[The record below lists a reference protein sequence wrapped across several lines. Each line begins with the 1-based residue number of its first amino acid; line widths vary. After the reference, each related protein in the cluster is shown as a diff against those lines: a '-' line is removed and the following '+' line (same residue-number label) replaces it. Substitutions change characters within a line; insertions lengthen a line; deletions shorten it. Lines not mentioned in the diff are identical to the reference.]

1 MTSAAGL
8 AMGGLHPVVALYA
21 TFLNRAFDQLLM
33 DVALHRLPVTL
44 VLDRAGITGQDGAS
58 HNGMWDLALLGMVPG
73 LHLSAPRDEATLRAA
88 IDDCL
93 DITDGPSVVRFPKTP
108 LTDPI
113 PALRTVGQVDV
124 LTELDTDPEVDVLVV
139 AIGSMAA
146 EAVAAAVIVRDAGY
160 RIRVV
165 APRWVTPVDPTLGEL
180 AAGAKLVVTVED
192 GVVDGGA
199 GGEDQPIRARLGPRC
214 CYPGDR
220 DTCKF
225 PGARQCGGCK
235 GDRRAHRPGH
245 RASHRRV
252 VGDRRPLPRPTSRAA
267 PLSRSMSTREGQRMR
282 ILVVED
288 EVQLAEAVA
297 RGLRREGMAVDVA
310 TDGDD
315 GYRKAALT
323 RYDVVVLDRDL
334 PGMTGDEICRKLR
347 DEDILTRVI
356 MLTAS
361 GTVED
366 KVSGLAL
373 GADDYL
379 AKPFAFQELVARVR
393 ALGRRT
399 TPAAP
404 PVLTAG
410 DIELDSSKRTVARH
424 GELVDLTRKEFGVL
438 ETLMTAQGAV
448 VSSEELLDRVWD
460 EHADPF
466 TTTVRVTMM
475 TLRRKL
481 GEPAII
487 DTVVGSG
494 YRIDPVVLGEA

>member
-1 MTSAAGL
+1 
-8 AMGGLHPVVALYA
+8 
-21 TFLNRAFDQLLM
+21 
-33 DVALHRLPVTL
+33 
-44 VLDRAGITGQDGAS
+44 
-58 HNGMWDLALLGMVPG
+58 
-73 LHLSAPRDEATLRAA
+73 
-88 IDDCL
+88 
-93 DITDGPSVVRFPKTP
+93 
-108 LTDPI
+108 
-113 PALRTVGQVDV
+113 
-124 LTELDTDPEVDVLVV
+124 
-139 AIGSMAA
+139 
-146 EAVAAAVIVRDAGY
+146 
-160 RIRVV
+160 
-165 APRWVTPVDPTLGEL
+165 
-180 AAGAKLVVTVED
+180 
-192 GVVDGGA
+192 
-199 GGEDQPIRARLGPRC
+199 
-214 CYPGDR
+214 
-220 DTCKF
+220 
-225 PGARQCGGCK
+225 
-235 GDRRAHRPGH
+235 
-245 RASHRRV
+245 
-252 VGDRRPLPRPTSRAA
+252 
-267 PLSRSMSTREGQRMR
+267 MR

-334 PGMTGDEICRKLR
+334 PGMSGDEICRRLR
-347 DEDILTRVI
+347 DEDILTRVL

-366 KVSGLAL
+366 KVTGLGL

-404 PVLTAG
+404 PVLQAG
-410 DIELDSSKRTVARH
+410 DIELDSSKRTVTRR
-424 GELVDLTRKEFGVL
+424 GEHVDLTRKEFGVL
-438 ETLMTAQGAV
+438 ETLMTSQGAV

-460 EHADPF
+460 ENADPF

-494 YRIDPVVLGEA
+494 YRIDPSVLEAVSEGAGKAQ